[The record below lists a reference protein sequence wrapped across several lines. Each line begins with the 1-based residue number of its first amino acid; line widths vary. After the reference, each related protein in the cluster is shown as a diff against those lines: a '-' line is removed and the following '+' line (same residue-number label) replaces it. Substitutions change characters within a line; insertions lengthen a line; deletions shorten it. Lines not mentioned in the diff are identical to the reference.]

1 MLDFMPPFSML
12 FHDAFADI
20 IIITIIS
27 PFHFISDTLTLSCIE
42 ALRRLLPPGWLSP
55 IRCRQIRHFRHCQPL
70 SRHFRLIRCY
80 FTPAATRVRACA
92 QQRCA
97 GAERR

>member
-1 MLDFMPPFSML
+1 MTLSSILSL
-12 FHDAFADI
+12 FHYFAI
-20 IIITIIS
+20 
-27 PFHFISDTLTLSCIE
+27 PFHFRYAYAFDAIE